1 MIQKPQ
7 IIVIPQNM
15 LSEQSKSLLR
25 FQQQALKT
33 NNRMVLPNLM
43 VNNNNIIKQEVK
55 PMAAVVGSLR
65 PSPAV
70 AGSLRP
76 SPAASPDLYIKQ
88 EQVKR
93 SLSPCSSDDG
103 SSRKRA
109 NLDHLSSEERLMRRK
124 LKNREAAQTARDKK
138 KAYIDELEARLETME
153 KEKKALMEQN
163 SYLVSSNADLQ
174 LQNTTLVTRNKEL
187 ELRVHQNTDILPLSP
202 QSLPR
207 TPSPAPSSPCSP
219 THTTV
224 SLTPPEPAVL
234 SPLPQESGVRLTGSS
249 SSSLAD
255 LGLSSSDLTTWSNSC
270 VLQQMLMWSVMILSL
285 TNSKMSVLSATKS
298 STASCEAP
306 TAAAAP
312 SLKQQR
318 LPPKKRNVW
327 SEAQS
332 WDPPPP
338 PPDLTNLP
346 LE

>member
-55 PMAAVVGSLR
+55 PMAAVVGNLR

-70 AGSLRP
+70 AGNLRP

-124 LKNREAAQTARDKK
+124 LKNREAAQTAR
-138 KAYIDELEARLETME
+138 
-153 KEKKALMEQN
+153 
-163 SYLVSSNADLQ
+163 
-174 LQNTTLVTRNKEL
+174 
-187 ELRVHQNTDILPLSP
+187 
-202 QSLPR
+202 
-207 TPSPAPSSPCSP
+207 
-219 THTTV
+219 
-224 SLTPPEPAVL
+224 
-234 SPLPQESGVRLTGSS
+234 
-249 SSSLAD
+249 
-255 LGLSSSDLTTWSNSC
+255 
-270 VLQQMLMWSVMILSL
+270 
-285 TNSKMSVLSATKS
+285 
-298 STASCEAP
+298 
-306 TAAAAP
+306 
-312 SLKQQR
+312 
-318 LPPKKRNVW
+318 
-327 SEAQS
+327 
-332 WDPPPP
+332 
-338 PPDLTNLP
+338 
-346 LE
+346 

>member
-33 NNRMVLPNLM
+33 NRLVLPNLM
-43 VNNNNIIKQEVK
+43 VNNNSIKQEVK
-55 PMAAVVGSLR
+55 PMAAVVGNLR
-65 PSPAV
+65 PSP
-70 AGSLRP
+70 S
-76 SPAASPDLYIKQ
+76 ASPDLYIKQ
-88 EQVKR
+88 EQLKR

-103 SSRKRA
+103 LSRKRA

-138 KAYIDELEARLETME
+138 KAYIDELEARLETVE

-187 ELRVHQNTDILPLSP
+187 ELRVNQNTDILPLSP

-207 TPSPAPSSPCSP
+207 TPSPAPSTPYSP

-234 SPLPQESGVRLTGSS
+234 SPLPQESGVRLTGS

-285 TNSKMSVLSATKS
+285 TTSKMSVLSATKS
-298 STASCEAP
+298 STASYEAP
-306 TAAAAP
+306 TAAP
-312 SLKQQR
+312 NLKQQR

-332 WDPPPP
+332 WDPPP
-338 PPDLTNLP
+338 DLTTLP